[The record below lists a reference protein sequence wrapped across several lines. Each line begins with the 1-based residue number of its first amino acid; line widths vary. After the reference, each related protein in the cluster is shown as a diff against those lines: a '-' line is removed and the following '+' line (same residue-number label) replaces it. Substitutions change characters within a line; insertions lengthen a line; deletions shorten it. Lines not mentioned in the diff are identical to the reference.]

1 MCFTANKTALARRLL
16 RENLGMPSVLPVT
29 NAERTT
35 NVPRFQSTPKIH
47 CVNFNKLHEL
57 PVHFIFLYFVKQY

>member
-1 MCFTANKTALARRLL
+1 MCFTATKTALARRLL
-16 RENLGMPSVLPVT
+16 RENLGMPSVLPVA

-47 CVNFNKLHEL
+47 CVNFIKLHEL
-57 PVHFIFLYFVKQY
+57 LVHFIFL